1 MCGCKSTSNE
11 NVVFRSPIGG
21 LLKYTWR
28 GRLVFHLKLSSEHLI
43 SPGQTMTMF
52 GLFYFQDG
60 SVRADNTSV
69 IRDAYRNKKITVNCR
84 EDLESEQGWIEVIW
98 PTQRRQQEAKP
109 IAAKLLFVGGKS
121 VPKR

>member
-1 MCGCKSTSNE
+1 M
-11 NVVFRSPIGG
+11 F
-21 LLKYTWR
+21 Y
-28 GRLVFHLKLSSEHLI
+28 LKLSSEHLI
-43 SPGQTMTMF
+43 SPGLTMTMF

-60 SVRADNTSV
+60 SVRAENTSV

-98 PTQRRQQEAKP
+98 PTQRRLQEAKP

>member
-1 MCGCKSTSNE
+1 
-11 NVVFRSPIGG
+11 
-21 LLKYTWR
+21 
-28 GRLVFHLKLSSEHLI
+28 
-43 SPGQTMTMF
+43 MTMF

-84 EDLESEQGWIEVIW
+84 EDLESEQVWIEVIW

-109 IAAKLLFVGGKS
+109 IAAKLLFVGDTVREKFPNTMVSEIRALLRRKCNNEGYTK
-121 VPKR
+121 VAPQ